1 MGYTIAIMGKLLSV
15 KESAAALG
23 ITEKCLRLWLS
34 QGKVGFVKM
43 GRLTKIPE
51 QQVLELIARGHHR
64 SNA

>member
-1 MGYTIAIMGKLLSV
+1 MGKLLSV

-51 QQVLELIARGHHR
+51 QQVLELVARGHHR
-64 SNA
+64 STE